1 MPNQNRLNIRELPSF
16 LPSQDFVKNEEGL
29 RLVAYICPGGIKT
42 VGWGHAIEPHDG
54 LKVGDTIMEDMAL
67 QLLDADLVKAYQS
80 LFRLV
85 HVPLSDTQQTALV
98 SFIFN
103 LGAGRFQASTLRQ
116 KLNRQEYDAAAQE
129 FERWVYAR
137 DPRQG
142 LVKLKGLSARR
153 RREQMLFLGEGY
165 QNKPLRPRPDTLP
178 FRYRKPR
185 SSVLRGSAARAS
197 ILQKASAVCTGLFKI
212 GH

>member
-1 MPNQNRLNIRELPSF
+1 MPNQNTLNIRELPSF
-16 LPSQDFVKNEEGL
+16 SITQDFIKKEEGL
-29 RLVAYICPGGIKT
+29 RLVAYICPGGVKT

-54 LKVGDTIMEDMAL
+54 LKVGDVITEDIAL
-67 QLLDADLVKAYQS
+67 QFLESDLVKTYQS

-85 HVPLSDTQQTALV
+85 HVPLTDGQQTALV

-137 DPRQG
+137 DPGRG
-142 LVKLKGLSARR
+142 LVKLNGLASRR
-153 RREQMLFLGEGY
+153 RREQMLFQGEGY
-165 QNKPLRPRPDTLP
+165 QSNPIRPRPDILP
-178 FRYRKPR
+178 FQYRKPR
-185 SSVLRGSAARAS
+185 SSVLRGAAARAS
-197 ILQKASAVCTGLFKI
+197 ILQKASAACLGLFKL

>member
-16 LPSQDFVKNEEGL
+16 RPTQEFIQKEEAL
-29 RLVAYICPGGIKT
+29 RFVAYICPGGVKT

-54 LKVGDTIMEDMAL
+54 LKVGDTITEDVAL
-67 QLLDADLVKAYQS
+67 QFLDADLVKAYQS
-80 LFRLV
+80 LFRLI

-103 LGAGRFQASTLRQ
+103 LGTGRFQASTLRQ

-129 FERWVYAR
+129 FDRWVYAR

-142 LVKLKGLSARR
+142 LVKLRGLASRR
-153 RREQMLFLGEGY
+153 WREKMLFLGEERHS
-165 QNKPLRPRPDTLP
+165 KPLRPRPDILP

-185 SSVLRGSAARAS
+185 SSVLRASAARVS
-197 ILQKASAVCTGLFKI
+197 ILQKASAACMGLFKI